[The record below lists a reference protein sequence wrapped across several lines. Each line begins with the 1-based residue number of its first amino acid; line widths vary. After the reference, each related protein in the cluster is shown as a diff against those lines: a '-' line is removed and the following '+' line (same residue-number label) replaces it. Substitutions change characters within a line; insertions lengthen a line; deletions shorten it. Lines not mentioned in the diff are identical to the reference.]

1 MITSKQR
8 RELIEQAVSVRQRA
22 YAPYSQYR
30 VGAALLTRSGK
41 IFSGVNVENAAY
53 PTSMCAERVAVYKAV
68 SEGEMVFSAIAVA
81 TENGGTPCGSCRQ
94 VLAEFGLDTI
104 VLIVNAAGQLT
115 MESTV
120 AGLLPGSFRPSDL
133 KNFTTPAQE

>member
-1 MITSKQR
+1 MITIEQR
-8 RELIEQAVSVRQRA
+8 RELIEQAVSVRQHA
-22 YAPYSQYR
+22 YAPYSHYR

-41 IFSGVNVENAAY
+41 IFLGVNVENAAY

-68 SEGEMVFSAIAVA
+68 SEGERAFAAIAVA

-94 VLAEFGLDTI
+94 VLAEFGLDTV
-104 VLIVNAAGQLT
+104 VLIADAAGQLT

-120 AGLLPGSFRPSDL
+120 AGLLPGSFGPLDL
-133 KNFTTPAQE
+133 QNFTKLAQE